1 MNPAILITSSRV
13 IIALFFS
20 YFFIKAVDG
29 NLYTANKTFLIISIG
44 CAVLIELSDALDG
57 TIARKRNQVTPFGKI
72 FDPVCD
78 SVARQTVFC
87 TFMYTGIIPLW
98 MFFTFLYRDAILS
111 FIRIMNAIDGTVL
124 AAKLSGKL
132 KAIFQAIGI
141 FFVLIV
147 VFCHTF
153 NIGSVP
159 EKVAGIHPGFW
170 IMLFPAIFT
179 VISMF
184 DYLFPSLPI
193 IKKMTSMEKKD

>member
-20 YFFIKAVDG
+20 YFFIKSIG
-29 NLYTANKTFLIISIG
+29 ENLYSADKTFLLISIG
-44 CAVLIELSDALDG
+44 CAILIELSDALDG
-57 TIARKRNQVTPFGKI
+57 MIARWRNQVTSFGKI

-78 SVARQTVFC
+78 SMARQTIFC

-98 MFFTFLYRDAILS
+98 MFFVFLYRDAILS
-111 FIRIMNAIDGTVL
+111 FIRIMNAIDGTVV

-147 VFCHTF
+147 VLCHTF

-159 EKVAGIHPGFW
+159 QKVAGMHPGYW

-179 VISMF
+179 VLSMF
-184 DYLFPSLPI
+184 DYLFPSMPV
-193 IKKMTSMEKKD
+193 IKKMLSMEIKD